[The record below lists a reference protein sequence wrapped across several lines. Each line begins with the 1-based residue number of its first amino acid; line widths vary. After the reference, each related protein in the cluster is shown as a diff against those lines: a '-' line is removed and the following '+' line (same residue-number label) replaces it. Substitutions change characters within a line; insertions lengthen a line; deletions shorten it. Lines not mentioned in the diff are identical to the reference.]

1 VSDGATF
8 DVDAQPEEVHFLR
21 SPSGAL
27 YLPDCEEN
35 GDGWKGWA
43 KYMVYKLPPSPSPST
58 LTLDQNEQE
67 QQTSRSVTPFT
78 LKFRVVQTEKCC
90 QTDARLSVDLGT
102 VCFFLCFVPIQ
113 IIKNIIYFIL
123 QRNCHLLLLCPS
135 HILLQLH

>member
-1 VSDGATF
+1 M
-8 DVDAQPEEVHFLR
+8 DAQPEEVHFLR

-67 QQTSRSVTPFT
+67 QQTSRSATPFT

-90 QTDARLSVDLGT
+90 QTDARLSVDPGT
-102 VCFFLCFVPIQ
+102 VDLFFLLLTRSSRLQYFS
-113 IIKNIIYFIL
+113 YFI
-123 QRNCHLLLLCPS
+123 Q
-135 HILLQLH
+135 